1 MEIGLTHG
9 CARLPRRSAPRSPNS
24 DSLDGPVAVDRLD
37 TLGFLAL
44 QRAGL
49 DLVEWGT
56 TVETARE
63 IKTAEEI
70 KLLKINGAIGDA
82 VLVSGC
88 PPLPTTLDCLACH
101 ERADAAIL
109 RVRSPSGGH
118 LIADLQS
125 RAPSPIA

>member
-1 MEIGLTHG
+1 VAVPWRSGSRTGAPVAEEIRATLTELGL
-9 CARLPRRSAPRSPNS
+9 A
-24 DSLDGPVAVDRLD
+24 DGPVAVDRLD

-56 TVETARE
+56 TVERAR
-63 IKTAEEI
+63 EI

-82 VLVSGC
+82 VLVSCC